1 VAGGYFSIKFK
12 VGLKRVH
19 ITEEKIKRTTNLTL
33 RLNEREA
40 RALNIYCQR
49 FRVRSKSDFMRRTIM
64 HAIIGRFDTE
74 HPTLWEQGEL
84 TLFSHEPKNN

>member
-1 VAGGYFSIKFK
+1 M
-12 VGLKRVH
+12 KRAH
-19 ITEEKIKRTTNLTL
+19 LTEEKIKRTTNLTL

-64 HAIIGRFDTE
+64 GAIIGRFDAE

-84 TLFSHEPKNN
+84 TLFSQEPKNN

>member
-1 VAGGYFSIKFK
+1 MGYFSVKF
-12 VGLKRVH
+12 VAGLKHGPARGDR
-19 ITEEKIKRTTNLTL
+19 IKRTTTLTL

-40 RALNIYCQR
+40 KALNVYCRR

-64 HAIIGRFDTE
+64 QAIVGRFDAQ

-84 TLFSHEPKNN
+84 TLFSQDLKNN

>member
-1 VAGGYFSIKFK
+1 M
-12 VGLKRVH
+12 KRIH

-33 RLNEREA
+33 RLNQREA

-49 FRVRSKSDFMRRTIM
+49 FRVRSKADFMRRTIM
-64 HAIIGRFDTE
+64 HAIIGRFDSE

>member
-1 VAGGYFSIKFK
+1 VVEGYFSKKFK
-12 VGLKRVH
+12 AGLKRVH

-64 HAIIGRFDTE
+64 HAIIGRFDAE